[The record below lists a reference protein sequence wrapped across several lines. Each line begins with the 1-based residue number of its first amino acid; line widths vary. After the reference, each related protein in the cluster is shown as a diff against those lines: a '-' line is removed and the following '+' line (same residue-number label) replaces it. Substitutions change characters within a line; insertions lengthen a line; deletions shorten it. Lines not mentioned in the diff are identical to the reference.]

1 MQQQQNQITKIK
13 RQENT
18 EFSAALSR
26 DLLREENKL
35 CYCISSAE
43 ITLRLPSGHL
53 SEVSEERYSARGTV
67 APEKGLWESYI

>member
-1 MQQQQNQITKIK
+1 MQQQQNQITKTK

-18 EFSAALSR
+18 ESSAALSR
-26 DLLREENKL
+26 DLLREEKL

-53 SEVSEERYSARGTV
+53 SEVSEERYSALGTV